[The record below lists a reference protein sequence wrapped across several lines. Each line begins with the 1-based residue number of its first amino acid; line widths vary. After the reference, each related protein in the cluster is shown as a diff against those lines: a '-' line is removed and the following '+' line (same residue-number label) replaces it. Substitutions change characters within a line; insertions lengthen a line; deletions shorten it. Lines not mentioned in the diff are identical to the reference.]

1 MNVTARPPRG
11 LCAVAAELGI
21 DWAGIRWFCFR
32 VIPCNFFGLAIYAV
46 QLVRGRIAPETR
58 KSVSIALAIGW
69 SLVIASSIA
78 SLVFPP
84 GGAAMGVSWEFTAF
98 VSGTLAVLAGP
109 LVYNR
114 VNYGF
119 YL

>member
-1 MNVTARPPRG
+1 MKVTTRPSRG

-32 VIPCNFFGLAIYAV
+32 VIPGNVFGLAIYAV

-69 SLVIASSIA
+69 SLVIAAAIA
-78 SLVFPP
+78 SLIFPP
-84 GGAAMGVSWEFTAF
+84 GGAAMGVSWAYTAF
-98 VSGTLAVLAGP
+98 VSGFLAVLAGS